1 MMDLRVLQY
10 YLTAAREENITKAAQ
25 LLHITQ
31 PTLSRQLQQLE
42 EELGVKLFQRSK
54 HSICLTPEGLLFRRR
69 AQEIISLAERAKD
82 ELSPTEEELS
92 GEISI
97 GCGEL
102 LSVEELS
109 DIISAFQQEHPL
121 VKFHLHSGYND
132 DLKEKIEQGTLDM
145 GLLTEPVDIG
155 KYQFVRMNQKEEW
168 GILVHKD
175 SPLAQLEV
183 IRPENLSGT
192 PIITT
197 ADTPIYREL
206 GSWLGDYTKEIQIS
220 VTYNL
225 LYNAAMIARKNGVPI
240 MCLKLNCHYDD
251 LVFIP
256 MRPKLELSSVLAW
269 KEHQPFSSTV
279 STFIQFS
286 KKYENRISYDKK

>member
-1 MMDLRVLQY
+1 MDLRVLQY

-206 GSWLGDYTKEIQIS
+206 AGR
-220 VTYNL
+220 
-225 LYNAAMIARKNGVPI
+225 LYKGNT
-240 MCLKLNCHYDD
+240 D
-251 LVFIP
+251 
-256 MRPKLELSSVLAW
+256 
-269 KEHQPFSSTV
+269 
-279 STFIQFS
+279 
-286 KKYENRISYDKK
+286 

>member
-1 MMDLRVLQY
+1 M
-10 YLTAAREENITKAAQ
+10 
-25 LLHITQ
+25 
-31 PTLSRQLQQLE
+31 
-42 EELGVKLFQRSK
+42 
-54 HSICLTPEGLLFRRR
+54 
-69 AQEIISLAERAKD
+69 
-82 ELSPTEEELS
+82 
-92 GEISI
+92 
-97 GCGEL
+97 
-102 LSVEELS
+102 
-109 DIISAFQQEHPL
+109 
-121 VKFHLHSGYND
+121 KFHLHSGYND